1 MRSIAASIL
10 IGLLGIAS
18 VIVVVE
24 RWSIAALSVDIN
36 AGDTETIAR
45 FLRLDRWTGEVQ
57 FCRHT
62 VPETQ
67 PNPRTTCSAAEP
79 AIRRPS

>member
-1 MRSIAASIL
+1 MRGIAAAIL
-10 IGLLGIAS
+10 VGLLGVASAIAL
-18 VIVVVE
+18 IE
-24 RWSIAALSVDIN
+24 RWSIAPLSVETN
-36 AGDTETIAR
+36 ATDSETVAR

-67 PNPRTTCSAAEP
+67 TNPRTTCSTAEP
-79 AIRRPS
+79 AIRRPT

>member
-1 MRSIAASIL
+1 MRGIAAAIL
-10 IGLLGIAS
+10 IGLLS
-18 VIVVVE
+18 VALAVVVVE
-24 RWSIAALSVDIN
+24 RWSIAPLSVETN
-36 AGDTETIAR
+36 TRDTETIAR

-79 AIRRPS
+79 AMRRPS

>member
-1 MRSIAASIL
+1 MRAIAAVIL
-10 IGLLGIAS
+10 IGLLSVASAIAM
-18 VIVVVE
+18 VE
-24 RWSIAALSVDIN
+24 RWSISPLAVETN
-36 AGDTETIAR
+36 ASDTETVAR

-79 AIRRPS
+79 AMRRPS

>member
-1 MRSIAASIL
+1 LRAIAAAIL
-10 IGLLGIAS
+10 IGLLSVAS
-18 VIVVVE
+18 AVGMVG
-24 RWSIAALSVDIN
+24 RWSIAPLSVETT
-36 AGDTETIAR
+36 AGDTETVAR

-79 AIRRPS
+79 AMRRPS